1 MGRATNSYMTESANA
16 KHHPDIYEILPLRY
30 PYLMVDRVLERTA
43 ERAVCLKNV
52 SNNEQVFV
60 GHFPGTPIMPG
71 TLITEGM
78 AQTCGVLVQF
88 VEQTPFAQGLLVG
101 VDRAKFKKQV
111 VPGDQL
117 IFEAQLL
124 KARGGLYK
132 FSVETRVGGEVVAE
146 ANISLM
152 SISLDQV

>member
-1 MGRATNSYMTESANA
+1 MTESA
-16 KHHPDIYEILPLRY
+16 KSKEYPDIYDILPLRY
-30 PYLMVDRVLERTA
+30 PYLMVDRILERTP
-43 ERAVCLKNV
+43 EKAVALKNV

-60 GHFPGTPIMPG
+60 GHFPGIPIMPG

-88 VEQTPFAQGLLVG
+88 IEETPFAQGLLVG

-117 IFEAQLL
+117 IFEATLL
-124 KARGGLYK
+124 KSRGGLYK
-132 FSVETRVGGEVVAE
+132 FSAETKVDGEIVAE

-152 SISLDQV
+152 SVSMDQL